1 VVIATKVGMEMPG
14 IGQGLSKTYIAAR
27 VEDSLRR
34 LQTDYIDLYQSHTD
48 DKDTAFE
55 ETLGAYQRLIEQGKV
70 RAIGASNYEAPRLA
84 AALQAAAA
92 KGLPRY
98 QTLQPL
104 YNLSDRAGFEAELQ
118 GLCVQEGIGVIPYY
132 ALAAGFLTGKYR
144 SPADFNKSPRG
155 ARMASYLN
163 ERGERILKALDG
175 VAARLGAKP
184 GQVALAWLRDR
195 PAVAAPIASATSMA
209 QLEELAAG
217 IRLNLD
223 AAAIAELDRAS
234 A

>member
-1 VVIATKVGMEMPG
+1 
-14 IGQGLSKTYIAAR
+14 
-27 VEDSLRR
+27 
-34 LQTDYIDLYQSHTD
+34 
-48 DKDTAFE
+48 
-55 ETLGAYQRLIEQGKV
+55 
-70 RAIGASNYEAPRLA
+70 
-84 AALQAAAA
+84 
-92 KGLPRY
+92 
-98 QTLQPL
+98 
-104 YNLSDRAGFEAELQ
+104 
-118 GLCVQEGIGVIPYY
+118 
-132 ALAAGFLTGKYR
+132 
-144 SPADFNKSPRG
+144 
-155 ARMASYLN
+155 MASYLN